1 LADQY
6 GDIVIITNEDP
17 YDEKPEDIIDQVS
30 IGVKNKEK
38 LIKRKGGQDHFNSR
52 ESSKVTRNKRSDL
65 GVYSTF
71 ARSMKKLISK

>member
-1 LADQY
+1 MKK
-6 GDIVIITNEDP
+6 TN
-17 YDEKPEDIIDQVS
+17 KTIAKRVRMTAT
-30 IGVKNKEK
+30 GK

>member
-1 LADQY
+1 MKK
-6 GDIVIITNEDP
+6 TN
-17 YDEKPEDIIDQVS
+17 KTIAKRVRLTAT
-30 IGVKNKEK
+30 GK
-38 LIKRKGGQDHFNSR
+38 LMKRKGGQDHFNSR